1 MVYELSIS
9 KWGPAA
15 WHYLHAVSFT
25 YPVEPTSEVKDNMFV
40 FLHSFAKTIPCSK
53 CKTHFET
60 YLNEN
65 LKTKSPSLDS
75 RDNLIEFINTA
86 HNSVNKRLGKK
97 IYSLEECKDRFLSVK
112 PETSPLV
119 SFLLFIS
126 LLTLIIL
133 LVKRYKKRR
142 VR

>member
-9 KWGPAA
+9 RWGPAA

-25 YPVEPTSEVKDNMFV
+25 YPVEPNNEAKDNMFT

-53 CKTHFET
+53 CKTHFEI
-60 YLNEN
+60 YLNEH

-75 RDNLIEFINTA
+75 RDNLIDFINTA
-86 HNSVNKRLGKK
+86 HNSVNNRLGKK

-112 PETSPLV
+112 SESSPLI

-126 LLTLIIL
+126 LLTLVIL
-133 LVKRYKKRR
+133 IVKRYKKHHFR
-142 VR
+142 